1 MDETPVVVQSDRH
14 DPDRRAPC
22 PANRR
27 EHRPAWPARPDLRG
41 GRNDGCGHAREG
53 RHGCGGPG
61 LDLGHGQR
69 WFATPIALLP
79 MFAAAIARRD
89 ADCEAFSDQSAAQ
102 AAPGKAALCS
112 KQRWILGSSRDG
124 FGHGVV

>member
-1 MDETPVVVQSDRH
+1 MDETPVMVQSDRH

-61 LDLGHGQR
+61 LDLGYGQR
-69 WFATPIALLP
+69 WFATPITALLP
-79 MFAAAIARRD
+79 MFAAAIVRPD
-89 ADCEAFSDQSAAQ
+89 ADCEAFSDQSAVQ
-102 AAPGKAALCS
+102 AAPGKAALRS
-112 KQRWILGSSRDG
+112 KRRLGPSRDS
-124 FGHGVV
+124 FITSVV